1 MDFIKSFRENQGLS
15 HETSHQASWG
25 DLFAIELEIETIGRF
40 IQPRQ
45 HVLDVGCANGFS
57 TFRQLDPHPDAIF
70 TGVDYAE
77 SMIAQAERA
86 KQDKKLG
93 SDRVTFA
100 VNSILDLPFE
110 EGSFDVVYTTRVLI
124 NLPTWNEQLQGIEQC
139 LRVVKQGGIV
149 ILSEGFWEPLC
160 LLNSLR
166 LLLKLPPLAE
176 HDFNRYLK
184 QSRLEA
190 WLRERGLSFQVEDFS
205 SVYYLGSRVLR
216 ELIQKEQLPFGDY
229 TSPVNKLFYQME
241 REYSGGGMGV
251 QQAYIIRK

>member
-1 MDFIKSFRENQGLS
+1 MDFIKRFWENQGLS

-40 IQPRQ
+40 IQPGQ

-57 TFRQLDPHPDAIF
+57 TFRQLELHPGAIF
-70 TGVDYAE
+70 TGIDYAQA
-77 SMIAQAERA
+77 MIAQAERV
-86 KQDKKLG
+86 KQQKNLG
-93 SDRVTFA
+93 DDRVTFA
-100 VNSILDLPFE
+100 VNSVLDLPFA
-110 EGSFDVVYTTRVLI
+110 EGSFDVAYTTRVLI
-124 NLPTWNEQLQGIEQC
+124 NLPTWEEQLQGIEQC

-166 LLLKLPPLAE
+166 LMLKLPPLTE

-184 QSRLEA
+184 QTRLEA

-205 SVYYLGSRVLR
+205 SVYYFGSRVLR

-229 TSPVNKLFYQME
+229 NSPVNKLFYEIE

-251 QQAYIIRK
+251 QQAYVIRK